1 MLPLAIKRISRGWCV
16 ADEAMMGAAGVANVS
31 VSWSPDCVN
40 TSIMA
45 TDTQS
50 LGDSLHTMGS
60 YANSNIH
67 NKQYIK
73 NFYTTTALLMQT
85 FK

>member
-67 NKQYIK
+67 KQYIK

>member
-73 NFYTTTALLMQT
+73 ALLHYHCT
-85 FK
+85 VNADF